1 MAFYDV
7 DNAMT
12 VKLDYELPKVP
23 AFREGIRRAPRR
35 EAHLSEADKAL
46 AIRNALRYIHPDHH
60 LQMAREFARELEEH
74 GRIYGYRFRPEGEL
88 HGKPIDQY
96 KGSCIEAKAFQVMI
110 DNNLD
115 FDVALYPYELVTYG
129 ETGQVCQNWMQY
141 RLIKKY
147 LEVMTDE
154 QTLVVMSGHP
164 LGLFHSHKLAP
175 RCIITNGLMVGT
187 FDDQKNFNRA
197 AALGVANYGQMTAG
211 GWMYIGPQGIVHGT
225 FNTLLNAGRL
235 KLGIPADGHLAGRLF
250 VSAGLGGMSG
260 AQGKAAE
267 IAGAVSI
274 IAEVDDSRIETRY
287 TQGGG
292 ILSTVRATRAASEGQ
307 LAHKAEA
314 VLAEMLRMGVTTCE
328 AKSGYGLESEQ
339 EYKQLRVIRRRNET
353 QPVELAA
360 TFMGAH
366 ALPEEYRGRRED
378 YIRLLCREMIPCAA
392 REGLAEFCD
401 VFCEEGVFTAQE
413 SRTILEAGL
422 AHGLR
427 PKVHADEIAA
437 IGGSQLAGDIG
448 AISAEHLIVCPPEG
462 IRSLAAGG
470 TVACC
475 LPATSFYL
483 GAAYAPAREMI
494 RAGVPV
500 AVATDFNPG
509 SCPGSSLQL
518 AMNIACLKYRM
529 TPEEVLTAVTLNA
542 AAAIGRA
549 GTIGSVE
556 PGKQAD
562 LLLWNAPDLDYV
574 CYRFGSN
581 LVGTVMKKGRIV
593 HEE

>member
-1 MAFYDV
+1 M
-7 DNAMT
+7 
-12 VKLDYELPKVP
+12 
-23 AFREGIRRAPRR
+23 
-35 EAHLSEADKAL
+35 
-46 AIRNALRYIHPDHH
+46 
-60 LQMAREFARELEEH
+60 
-74 GRIYGYRFRPEGEL
+74 
-88 HGKPIDQY
+88 
-96 KGSCIEAKAFQVMI
+96 
-110 DNNLD
+110 
-115 FDVALYPYELVTYG
+115 
-129 ETGQVCQNWMQY
+129 
-141 RLIKKY
+141 
-147 LEVMTDE
+147 
-154 QTLVVMSGHP
+154 
-164 LGLFHSHKLAP
+164 
-175 RCIITNGLMVGT
+175 
-187 FDDQKNFNRA
+187 
-197 AALGVANYGQMTAG
+197 
-211 GWMYIGPQGIVHGT
+211 
-225 FNTLLNAGRL
+225 
-235 KLGIPADGHLAGRLF
+235 
-250 VSAGLGGMSG
+250 
-260 AQGKAAE
+260 
-267 IAGAVSI
+267 
-274 IAEVDDSRIETRY
+274 
-287 TQGGG
+287 
-292 ILSTVRATRAASEGQ
+292 
-307 LAHKAEA
+307 AHKAEA

-328 AKSGYGLESEQ
+328 AKSGYGLEPEQ
-339 EYKQLRVIRRRNET
+339 EYKQLRVIRRLNET

-366 ALPEEYRGRRED
+366 ALPEEYRERRED

-401 VFCEEGVFTAQE
+401 VFCEEGVFTARE

-470 TVACC
+470 AVACC

-549 GTIGSVE
+549 DRIGSLE

-581 LVGTVMKKGRIV
+581 LVGTVMKKGQIV